1 MLVFFRMLFVMK
13 IVKWRYFNIKGGGSL
28 VVTKLGNYWLRVK
41 DRETLILPIEALLHT
56 GGSNPLSA
64 TGNASP

>member
-28 VVTKLGNYWLRVK
+28 VVTKFGNYWLRVK
-41 DRETLILPIEALLHT
+41 DRETPILPIEVLLHT

-64 TGNASP
+64 TGNA